1 MILIGIGS
9 NLAAAGFASPL
20 DTAAASVARLS
31 GIGIAVRRR
40 SRWYTSQP
48 VPPSDQP
55 WYVNGVV
62 AVETALAPI
71 ALLEALLAV
80 EAGFGRRRGAPN
92 AARTLDLDLLDYD
105 GTQCV
110 GERLVLPHPRLHE
123 RRFVLAPLAEI
134 APRWRHPRSGKTA
147 AELLAALPPEQQPVH
162 AGRSGPLG
170 PTVGVR
176 PPGPSPTAF
185 IVVDP
190 ADRYNAAPARCATAC
205 EASSR

>member
-20 DTAAASVARLS
+20 DTASASVARLS
-31 GIGIAVRRR
+31 SVGIAVVRR
-40 SRWYTSQP
+40 SRWYASQP
-48 VPPSDQP
+48 VPTSDQP

-62 AVETALAPI
+62 AVETMLAPM

-80 EAGFGRRRGAPN
+80 EGGFGRHRSVPN

-105 GTQCV
+105 GTQCA

-134 APRWRHPRSGKTA
+134 APQWRHPRSGKTA

-162 AGRSGPLG
+162 AFAD
-170 PTVGVR
+170 
-176 PPGPSPTAF
+176 PGPQDLPRG
-185 IVVDP
+185 VH
-190 ADRYNAAPARCATAC
+190 CG
-205 EASSR
+205 